1 MVSNPSTYKK
11 RSSAAIDRYMSEIGN
26 RSLHELLV
34 TVLILLMKL
43 SEVSTQN
50 YEETD
55 KH

>member
-11 RSSAAIDRYMSEIGN
+11 RSSAVIDRYMSEIGN

-34 TVLILLMKL
+34 TVLMKL